1 MEKLELI
8 ENIKTDIQNLQFD
21 LESDWIKDDSE
32 RESQTKHDL
41 DSLKTILGHLIT
53 LQTF

>member
-1 MEKLELI
+1 MEKLQLI
-8 ENIKTDIQNLQFD
+8 ENIKIDIQNLQFD
-21 LESDWIKDDSE
+21 LESDWIKDDKK